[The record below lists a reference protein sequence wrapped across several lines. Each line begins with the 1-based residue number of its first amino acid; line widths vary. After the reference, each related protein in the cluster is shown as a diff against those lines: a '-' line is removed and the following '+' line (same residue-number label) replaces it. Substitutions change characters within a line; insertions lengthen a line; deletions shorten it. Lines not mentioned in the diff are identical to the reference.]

1 MRLIK
6 PSVEIWD
13 QEEGLNGVYKS
24 IERAGRICYKSSDK
38 ITEDSAEPFVDR
50 MIKSLHH
57 SMLEQVQYILLF
69 QEKILTTIF
78 I

>member
-24 IERAGRICYKSSDK
+24 IKVALVGGVTHGRIEQCPLLSEITDYDECWTTCY
-38 ITEDSAEPFVDR
+38 F
-50 MIKSLHH
+50 L
-57 SMLEQVQYILLF
+57 ILF
-69 QEKILTTIF
+69 RTHVK
-78 I
+78 